1 LKNFQKIPLIMF
13 GAEHN
18 LSVNEQLFKVIAH
31 SVPLF
36 IPQAVNGIGQ
46 CGFENL
52 VADSYHG
59 DSQYN
64 R

>member
-1 LKNFQKIPLIMF
+1 MF

-36 IPQAVNGIGQ
+36 IPQAVNGIVQ